1 MKHSMKAFFALIC
14 LLSADSAYA
23 GVLEND
29 ELKVI
34 YSDNRGYLISAMKKG
49 DREPLNINLCP
60 SVYVQAVGETRGR
73 YVTFGQ
79 FKTVG
84 VEKNDGTVTC
94 RYLAE
99 IPEGKI
105 RIETETRLSG
115 NVINARIKVNN
126 ESEIPILHV
135 RYPALQGICFTQDG
149 AEDELLF
156 PYLMSTLVK
165 NPRKNIL
172 PPAIYPGSAG
182 VNYMDC
188 SGGGH
193 GIAIIGQ
200 PKLLAA
206 QYFYHKSP
214 NGKGIMMGIDTRHAI
229 RKGEQAEYSFEILLH
244 S

>member
-135 RYPALQGICFTQDG
+135 RYPALQGICFTQD
-149 AEDELLF
+149 ARKMSCSF
-156 PYLMSTLVK
+156 P
-165 NPRKNIL
+165 I
-172 PPAIYPGSAG
+172 
-182 VNYMDC
+182 
-188 SGGGH
+188 
-193 GIAIIGQ
+193 
-200 PKLLAA
+200 
-206 QYFYHKSP
+206 
-214 NGKGIMMGIDTRHAI
+214 
-229 RKGEQAEYSFEILLH
+229 
-244 S
+244 